1 MEILRLVL
9 VLLHLL
15 GMAIIVGGYFANIKA
30 PKVSPGMLHGAY
42 LQLITGLA
50 LTGLAEAM
58 VDEGEAV
65 NHMKIGIKL
74 VLALAVAVF
83 AFLGKRREKASP
95 DQGASAGMSHAVGI
109 AAVVAVIVAVFMDG
123 TNVVA

>member
-1 MEILRLVL
+1 
-9 VLLHLL
+9 
-15 GMAIIVGGYFANIKA
+15 MAIIIGGYFANIKA

-42 LQLITGLA
+42 LQLVTGLA

-83 AFLGKRREKASP
+83 AFLGKRKEKANP
-95 DQGASAGMSHAVGI
+95 EQGTSAGMSHATGI
-109 AAVVAVIVAVFMDG
+109 VAVIAVIIAVFLPG
-123 TNVVA
+123 TVTA